1 MLLGGDE
8 IGRSQAGNNNAYCQD
23 NQISW
28 VDWEHA
34 DRELAEFT
42 RQLIAL
48 RKRHP
53 VLRQRNW
60 LGERRAPDD
69 KIYDIA
75 WFKPDGSEMSDEDW
89 RTGFAKSLEVFLD
102 GCDAPPVGSEGEA
115 RGPGDDC
122 FLVMFNAHHE
132 QLAFHL
138 PAADWGKDWVEV
150 LDTGRAIPEEARR
163 IHKARE
169 PLPVYARSLI
179 VLRRLS

>member
-60 LGERRAPDD
+60 LG
-69 KIYDIA
+69 
-75 WFKPDGSEMSDEDW
+75 
-89 RTGFAKSLEVFLD
+89 RTT
-102 GCDAPPVGSEGEA
+102 CA
-115 RGPGDDC
+115 R
-122 FLVMFNAHHE
+122 
-132 QLAFHL
+132 
-138 PAADWGKDWVEV
+138 
-150 LDTGRAIPEEARR
+150 
-163 IHKARE
+163 
-169 PLPVYARSLI
+169 
-179 VLRRLS
+179 